1 MSFLSPAFLLLVAAA
16 AVPLLVHLLR
26 RRMDQRIDFPA
37 ARYLARAERE
47 SSRKLRLRN
56 LLLMLLRVVAVL
68 LIAAAAARPVGRI
81 AGTGH
86 APTAV
91 ALVLDNSLSTSLI
104 REGRPVLEHLKT
116 AARELLAEGTPA
128 DQFWLVTADGR
139 VAGGTTGAMTDA
151 LDRARPLA
159 GAGDLSEAI
168 ARAGAVLGG
177 SGFAEQRLGVLT
189 DGQPSS
195 WSRVGETGLD
205 DVPVLVLAPR
215 REPAHNRAVT
225 MAEARPTRWTPR
237 GEVVARVASADS
249 ASYRV
254 TVGDRTLARGNV
266 SPGEEIL
273 VRASPAERG
282 WHAGTVELQ
291 PDELRGDDVRHF
303 AVEIGPPPRVQ
314 LGPGA
319 GAFLS
324 SAIDA
329 LAESGRVAIG
339 SDLAITP
346 ADALESLPALIV
358 PPTDA
363 RRIGAANR
371 ALERAGVPWR
381 FGPTRPGPGRVRSRI
396 EPAWDS
402 ARVITHTRF
411 TLQPTRVAP
420 ADTIA
425 SVDGEPWIVAGERF
439 VLVGSPMEP
448 AATSLPVRALFVP
461 WLGDVLSQRLTGGER
476 TSVHPGASVRRPAWA
491 DALEAPDGQ
500 RIPLA
505 GQSITAPARSGVYF
519 LLRGADR
526 SGALV
531 VNGEPSESE
540 LGRLDDGAL
549 RERLRGGDVS
559 VSSDGRLWARSVFAA
574 ADGRP
579 LAVPFLVVALL
590 ALLAESAIAGAGARR
605 AS

>member
-1 MSFLSPAFLLLVAAA
+1 MSFLSPLFLLLVAAA

-26 RRMDQRIDFPA
+26 RRMDQRVDFPA

-56 LLLMLLRVVAVL
+56 LLLMLLRVAAII

-91 ALVLDNSLSTSLI
+91 AIVLDNSLSSSLI
-104 REGRPVLEHLKT
+104 RDGRPVLEHLKD
-116 AARELLAEGTPA
+116 AARDLVAEGTPA

-139 VAGGTTGAMTDA
+139 VAGGNSGAMVDA
-151 LDRARPLA
+151 IDRTRPLA
-159 GAGDLSEAI
+159 GAGDLAEAV
-168 ARAGAVLGG
+168 ARAGSVLGG

-195 WSRVGETGLD
+195 WNRAVETGLD
-205 DVPVLVLAPR
+205 EVPVLLLAPPH
-215 REPAHNRAVT
+215 EAVHNRAVT
-225 MAEARPTRWTPR
+225 MADARPTRWTPR
-237 GEVVARVASADS
+237 GEVVARVASPDS

-266 SPGEEIL
+266 SPSEEIL

-291 PDELRGDDVRHF
+291 PDEMRGDDIRHF
-303 AVEIGPPPRVQ
+303 AVEIGAPPGVQ
-314 LGPGA
+314 LAA
-319 GAFLS
+319 GSGTFLS

-339 SDLAITP
+339 SDIAVAP
-346 ADALESLPALIV
+346 ADAVTSLPALIV
-358 PPTDA
+358 APADA

-381 FGPTRPGPGRVRSRI
+381 FGPVRPGPGRVRSRL
-396 EPAWDS
+396 ESAWDS
-402 ARVITHTRF
+402 ARVITHTR
-411 TLQPTRVAP
+411 LALEPTRVAP

-425 SVDGEPWIVAGERF
+425 AVDGEPWIVAGQGY
-439 VLVGSPMEP
+439 VLVGSAIDPG
-448 AATSLPVRALFVP
+448 ATSLPIRALFVP
-461 WLGDVLSQRLTGGER
+461 WLGDMISQRLTGGER
-476 TSVHPGASVRRPAWA
+476 ILAHPGAVVRRPTWA

-500 RIPLA
+500 RLPLA
-505 GQSITAPARSGVYF
+505 GSTMTAPDRGGVYF

-531 VNGEPSESE
+531 VNGEASESE
-540 LGRLDDGAL
+540 LGRLDDAVL
-549 RERLRGGDVS
+549 RERVRGGDVS
-559 VSSDGRLWARSVFAA
+559 VSSDAGLWARSLFAA

-579 LAVPFLVVALL
+579 LAVPFLAAALL
-590 ALLAESAIAGAGARR
+590 SLLAESAIAGAGARR
-605 AS
+605 RS